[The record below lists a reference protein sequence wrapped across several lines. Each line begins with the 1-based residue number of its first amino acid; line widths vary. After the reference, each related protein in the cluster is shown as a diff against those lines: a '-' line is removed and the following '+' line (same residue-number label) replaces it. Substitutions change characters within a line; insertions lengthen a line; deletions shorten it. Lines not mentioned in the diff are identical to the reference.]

1 MIGLSVNS
9 SKRAQ
14 TGSNTFGEILPDDFA
29 PVKLLDHSVS
39 EPNLDWDG
47 YLTNTRKVQKTF
59 ELNLPDRNNA
69 VVANSIPLQI
79 WEGTVKSVNHDD
91 SVMSV
96 ILEPKMTQG
105 NRHSADISLEWVSD
119 QDRNLVT
126 SGAVFYLTLY
136 KRTNRG
142 SIQNSQELRFRR
154 KPSWSATQV
163 KNIESKATELKN
175 NFKVLRTAE

>member
-1 MIGLSVNS
+1 
-9 SKRAQ
+9 
-14 TGSNTFGEILPDDFA
+14 
-29 PVKLLDHSVS
+29 
-39 EPNLDWDG
+39 
-47 YLTNTRKVQKTF
+47 
-59 ELNLPDRNNA
+59 
-69 VVANSIPLQI
+69 
-79 WEGTVKSVNHDD
+79 
-91 SVMSV
+91 MSV

-163 KNIESKATELKN
+163 KNIESKATEIKN
-175 NFKVLRTAE
+175 KFKVLLTAE